1 MTPPEETLRRLERK
15 VDILTWLV
23 GVVALVLIADQFSP
37 QFLSGILI
45 GAVALLIALS
55 VSKGL
60 RTHLPDFAQWMGR
73 MFRKVFAGSAPADQA
88 SGRQ

>member
-37 QFLSGILI
+37 QFLAGILL

-55 VSKGL
+55 VSRNL
-60 RTHLPDFAQWMGR
+60 RTHLPEFAQWMGR
-73 MFRKVFAGSAPADQA
+73 MVRKLLAGSTTADQP